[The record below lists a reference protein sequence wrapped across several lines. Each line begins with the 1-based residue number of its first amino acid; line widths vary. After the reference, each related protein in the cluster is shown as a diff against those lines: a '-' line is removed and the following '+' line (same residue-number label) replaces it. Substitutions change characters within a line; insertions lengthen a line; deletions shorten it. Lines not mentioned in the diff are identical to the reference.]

1 MPHPNPHVEALLERG
16 REQGRAEARERWLTQ
31 GLEQGREAGIN
42 AARIEDVMK
51 LLRVKFPDEAE
62 AARPRVEAATP
73 EQIERVFER
82 IFNATTIDALLAPT

>member
-16 REQGRAEARERWLTQ
+16 REQGREE
-31 GLEQGREAGIN
+31 GREAGIN

-51 LLRVKFPDEAE
+51 LLRVKFPNEAE

-73 EQIERVFER
+73 DQIERVFEQ
-82 IFNATTIDALLAPT
+82 IFTAATIDELLPPT